1 MIGIKRFFQA
11 LPAVALL
18 TGNAALADFE
28 LVRDGKS
35 DCVIVLPDNAIPA
48 KKTAAVELQK
58 YIARMSGAKLKIA
71 SPAETAQAQRKILI
85 GQSDEIKKLI
95 PGIDFKAMKSD
106 RIIIK
111 ADGDTLIF
119 TGSRPR
125 GTLYAVYTFLEDTLG
140 IRWWTST
147 EEFIPVQKTI
157 SIPALSINYA
167 PVVSDFRTSF
177 YKDVNEN
184 PVFAAKLKSD
194 GLFQNIV
201 NRPDL
206 GGGPVA
212 IPAPCHTFFMLL
224 PPEKY
229 FAIHPEWYSADKDG
243 KRFYKDGQLCLTN
256 KAMTEKMISVVDK
269 LLRENKNADY
279 IAICPQDTFGK
290 CLCPECMAVE
300 TEEGSAAGPVLRFAN
315 RIGEAVA
322 QKYPDVKILAFAYS
336 YYQEPAQKTGCGK
349 NVIIQF
355 CASDFSMFHAANSN
369 ENKERINSFL
379 NWRKL
384 NPSTAFWIWDYNAV
398 FKDYLQPFPNYKVVD
413 ENIKFYARNGAA
425 GIMIQGDGYNT
436 ATDFVSMRAWIIAH
450 LLWNPE
456 LNYDSLENEFITGY
470 YGKAAPFILEYMRM
484 NEKYAMDKNMKL
496 TLGKKSMDFLP
507 PEAISHG
514 SELLAKAVD
523 AVKDDPVKLARTEI
537 TRIPLLY
544 ALTLFAVDS
553 KMSVSNC
560 KGWNFRNNA
569 EAIAELEKRFKE
581 NKIISVEFSNV
592 KDSARLIQMLAA
604 AEAKPENQNVRQS
617 MKNKMTAYV
626 PIVNDKEASD
636 GLAFA
641 IPGNTKEWYVQY
653 QPPAGL
659 SQSGLW
665 HCYADIRCD
674 AEADNGEA
682 ATVGIYDIQTKSG
695 KTVSVSVK
703 TIKGTKYK
711 TIDLGIHELNPD
723 KIFYAAPANRP
734 LNQLKA
740 VYVDRFFMVKENAKP
755 SL

>member
-1 MIGIKRFFQA
+1 MIGIKRLFWTILTAFS
-11 LPAVALL
+11 L

-35 DCVIVLPDNAIPA
+35 DCVIVLPDNAVPA
-48 KKTAAVELQK
+48 EKTAAAELQK
-58 YIARMSGAKLKIA
+58 YIGQMSGAKIKIV
-71 SPAETAQAQRKILI
+71 SPAEAAQTQRKILI

-95 PGIDFKAMKSD
+95 PDIDFKTMKSD

-111 ADGDTLIF
+111 TAGDILIF

-140 IRWWTST
+140 VRWWTST
-147 EEFIPVQKTI
+147 EEFVPGKKTI
-157 SIPALSINYA
+157 TIPELSINYA
-167 PVVSDFRTSF
+167 PVVSDLRTSF

-194 GLFQNIV
+194 GLFQNVV

-206 GGGPVA
+206 GGGPSA
-212 IPAPCHTFFMLL
+212 IPAQCHTFFLLL

-229 FAIHPEWYSADKDG
+229 FAFHPEWYSADKDG
-243 KRFYKDGQLCLTN
+243 KRFYKNGQLCLTN
-256 KAMTEKMISVVDK
+256 QEMTKKMIEVVDK
-269 LLRENKNADY
+269 LLSENRNANY
-279 IAICPQDTFGK
+279 LAICPMDTNGK
-290 CLCPECMAVE
+290 CLCHECAAVE
-300 TEEGSAAGPVLRFAN
+300 TEEGSAAGPILRFAN
-315 RIGEAVA
+315 RIGEAIA

-336 YYQEPAQKTGCGK
+336 YYQEPAQKTRCGE

-379 NWRKL
+379 SWRKL
-384 NPSTAFWIWDYNAV
+384 NPSTSFWIWDYNAV

-413 ENIKFYARNGAA
+413 ENIKFYAQNGAT

-436 ATDFVSMRAWIIAH
+436 ATDFVSMRAWVIAH

-456 LNYDSLENEFITGY
+456 LNYDALKNEFMSGY
-470 YGKAAPFILEYMRM
+470 YGKAAPFLQEYMHM
-484 NEKYAMDKNMKL
+484 NEKYAMDKNINFS
-496 TLGKKSMDFLP
+496 LGKKSMDFLS
-507 PEAISHG
+507 PEAISRD

-523 AVKDDPVKLARTEI
+523 TVKDDPVKLARTEI
-537 TRIPLLY
+537 ARIPLLY
-544 ALTLFAVDS
+544 ALTIFAVDG
-553 KMSVSNC
+553 KMNAASC
-560 KGWNFRNNA
+560 KGWNFKNNA
-569 EAIAELEKRFKE
+569 EAIAELAKRFKE
-581 NKIISVEFSNV
+581 YKIINVEFSNV
-592 KDSARLIQMLAA
+592 ADSARLIQMLSA
-604 AEAKPENQNVRQS
+604 AEARPADQNIHQS
-617 MKNKMTAYV
+617 IKNKATSYV

-641 IPGNTKEWYVQY
+641 IPGNTKEWFVQY
-653 QPPAGL
+653 RPPAEL
-659 SQSGLW
+659 SQSGPW

-734 LNQLKA
+734 LNQLKT